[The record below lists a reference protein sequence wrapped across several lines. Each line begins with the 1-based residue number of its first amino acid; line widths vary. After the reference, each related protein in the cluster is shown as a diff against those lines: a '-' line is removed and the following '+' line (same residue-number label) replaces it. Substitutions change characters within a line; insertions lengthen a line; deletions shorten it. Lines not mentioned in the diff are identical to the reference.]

1 MEGTILADQFW
12 VRWKREYLQ
21 NLQNRSKWQKC
32 ERNLS
37 VGDIV
42 LVKEDNTTRNDWSL
56 RRISEVM
63 QSIDGKMRRA
73 KVTSCR
79 AGNVKTTNDQFPISS
94 FFSNGK
100 TKPNL
105 ADNII

>member
-1 MEGTILADQFW
+1 MEEGTILADQFW

-21 NLQNRSKWQKC
+21 NLQNRSKWQKRK
-32 ERNLS
+32 RNLS

-56 RRISEVM
+56 RRISEVT
-63 QSIDGKMRRA
+63 QSTDGKMRRA

-79 AGNVKTTNDQFPISS
+79 AGNVKTYERPISN
-94 FFSNGK
+94 FVILLK
-100 TKPNL
+100 REDK
-105 ADNII
+105 A